1 MVTPEI
7 REALE
12 ILKKAR
18 TLAVVGATPHQ
29 EKYGYKILEAL
40 QAAGYQVLPV
50 NPKYDAIAGVT
61 CFPSLQALPLKP
73 EIVVTVVPP
82 EVTARI
88 VDECSQLGLPVIWM
102 QPGSWSEEIV
112 ARARDY
118 GLKVVHDL
126 CLLFSLKN
134 LNFPDPSF

>member
-40 QAAGYQVLPV
+40 QAAGYQVLPI

>member
-1 MVTPEI
+1 MTSQEI
-7 REALE
+7 GEALK
-12 ILKKAR
+12 ILKKAS
-18 TLAVVGATPHQ
+18 TFALVGATPHQ
-29 EKYGYKILEAL
+29 EKYGYKIFKAL
-40 QAAGYQVLPV
+40 QEAGYQVFPV

-88 VDECSQLGLPVIWM
+88 VDECYQLGLPVIWM

-118 GLKVVHDL
+118 DLKVIYDL

-134 LNFPDPSF
+134 INSPISSF